1 MAGVFNSSMH
11 DIVVVG
17 AGPVGSMLAA
27 LCAKDGDAL
36 VLEEDGQ
43 AGMKACSGLVSK
55 RFMEMLPRKVRN
67 AGIVRHR
74 VKAAA
79 VHFHGSTLQLR
90 QRDYAYVIDRNNLDV
105 LMAGYAQDRGAQV
118 LYGKNV
124 TGILVKEG
132 HTAALCGK
140 TSFEAA
146 AICGCDGAR
155 SVVARHMNVGPA
167 EILSGLIIYEK
178 CTAAEDF
185 VEMWFDS
192 VALQDGFFWKIP
204 RGDSMEYGC
213 MGKAVNFRELEDFF
227 SLKGRSGLLRA
238 AAPIPIGCAKRT
250 YADRMILAG
259 DAAGQTKPWSGGGL
273 AYGLIAAGCGAKTLT
288 EAICS
293 QDFSAAFLSG
303 YEKSWKEI
311 LSRDI
316 SAGMLMREMLK
327 DMGPGTV
334 SSMEAIA
341 GNLKGKT
348 GGVDFDFPFSGIL
361 GKSLGL

>member
-1 MAGVFNSSMH
+1 MH

-27 LCAKDGDAL
+27 LCAKDGSVL
-36 VLEEDGQ
+36 VLEEDEK

-55 RFMEMLPRKVRN
+55 RFVEMLPRKVRN
-67 AGIVRHR
+67 GGIIRHK

-79 VHFHGSTLQLR
+79 VHFHGTTLQLR
-90 QRDYAYVIDRNNLDV
+90 QRDYAYVIDRNRLDM
-105 LMAGYAQDRGAQV
+105 LMADYAADCGAQV
-118 LYGKNV
+118 MYGKSV
-124 TGILVKEG
+124 TGILEKEG
-132 HTAALCGK
+132 CMAALCGK
-140 TSFEAA
+140 TSFEASVA
-146 AICGCDGAR
+146 CGCDGAR

-178 CTAAEDF
+178 GRATEDF

-192 VALQDGFFWKIP
+192 AVLQDGFFWKIP
-204 RGDSMEYGC
+204 RGDCMEYGC
-213 MGKAVNFRELEDFF
+213 MGKVVNFRELETFF

-273 AYGLIAAGCGAKTLT
+273 AYGLIAAGCGAKTLM
-288 EAICS
+288 EAIGRH
-293 QDFSAAFLSG
+293 DFSAAFLSG

-316 SAGMLMREMLK
+316 KAGMLLREMLK
-327 DMGPGTV
+327 DMGPGTI
-334 SSMEAIA
+334 SSLEAIA
-341 GNLKGKT
+341 GALKGKT
-348 GGVDFDFPFSGIL
+348 GDVDFDFPLSGIL
-361 GKSLGL
+361 GKSVGL